1 MDAMVSTQAIL
12 ANRDMKKQ
20 IVTTRFDPRASK
32 LSAVE
37 FIVKFDELM
46 TTYNEQQMHEDL
58 KINDLQKKT
67 HMQDALSNVATLKQV
82 HHRELERAAIEGHH
96 VFFTYQSYLMIVKGV
111 AATYD
116 EATAGRRGASINMM
130 QFDGGDEDGTQ
141 GSDLMEEIQEYA
153 ANVIRRRMGGAAM
166 NKETWESISPEGQ
179 KTWDLMS
186 DKDKQRILRYAMKRA
201 EKAER
206 ADKEKLSANNVD
218 IEQSDEEVEE
228 EQGEET
234 DGEELDVNNANT
246 DAKKKAHPG
255 DPRRMMSGKG
265 KGGSKK
271 KPTKA
276 TDPKTAEITHIMFM
290 DEFPTSESIEDV
302 LVDYWEKDED
312 SDSDFQLGD

>member
-1 MDAMVSTQAIL
+1 
-12 ANRDMKKQ
+12 
-20 IVTTRFDPRASK
+20 
-32 LSAVE
+32 
-37 FIVKFDELM
+37 
-46 TTYNEQQMHEDL
+46 
-58 KINDLQKKT
+58 
-67 HMQDALSNVATLKQV
+67 
-82 HHRELERAAIEGHH
+82 
-96 VFFTYQSYLMIVKGV
+96 MIVKGV

-130 QFDGGDEDGTQ
+130 QFDGGDEDETQ

-201 EKAER
+201 EKAEK
-206 ADKEKLSANNVD
+206 ADKELSANNVD

-228 EQGEET
+228 VQGEET
-234 DGEELDVNNANT
+234 DGEELDVNNANS

-312 SDSDFQLGD
+312 SDSDFQLGG